1 MNDSISCSF
10 STPARSPAKITFVIR
25 WFIARWLEQEIY
37 KLRFLGV
44 SLRVIAETIPRVVVR
59 SEGVPAV
66 PLPPAF
72 D

>member
-1 MNDSISCSF
+1 
-10 STPARSPAKITFVIR
+10 VIR

-37 KLRFLGV
+37 KQRLLGV